1 MQVKMYSVY
10 SGNLNKIGWYS
21 RENEKGQTEGVL
33 RAEFRNETQYDYWPV
48 SNDKFREIFSEDSKG
63 SWFDREIKKNS
74 KIKYE
79 KVKEI
84 E

>member
-1 MQVKMYSVY
+1 MQVKMYSLF

-48 SNDKFREIFSEDSKG
+48 SNDKFIS
-63 SWFDREIKKNS
+63 
-74 KIKYE
+74 
-79 KVKEI
+79 
-84 E
+84 